1 MWLDRLFLALTADTD
16 DHRSLSKALE
26 CIKNTIAQVNAQ
38 VNAQV
43 KDYEKAARVR
53 EIGYRLDPKSV
64 GRLNGGEVIRREDLI
79 QGNRKLVHE
88 GAVTWKSSGK
98 QKGV

>member
-16 DHRSLSKALE
+16 DHSSLGKALE
-26 CIKNTIAQVNAQ
+26 CIKNTIAQ